1 MGFTWECDGN
11 TLEEKRMI
19 EDSLPEGLTY
29 KIAKYKL
36 IERSDIKE
44 EIKFWAAFSVSVS
57 DKEEATIFIEKIATL
72 NGTELRK
79 RTKEM
84 RRKDFASQ
92 RYNCSRKLRKRKK
105 NHEKQVGKDT
115 DCQAFFSFKLYDS
128 KNDAGEYDLMVKINY
143 EHNHEVLTT
152 GAWNFLG
159 ISESTKARYSQL
171 FAEGYTPS
179 KARLIYVAE
188 LKEKL
193 GEALFFKES
202 AKRSINPGSGT
213 VFDMWTKYV
222 GRFGSANGP
231 DSFVK
236 ACKEIE
242 KVNSKAGEK
251 IASIRQLANGVVV
264 VAVCD
269 QLMRRTHQLVQQSGD
284 VVFVDATGSL
294 DRCNHQVSFFA
305 L

>member
-92 RYNCSRKLRKRKK
+92 RYNCSRKLRKRLLLGSPSWS
-105 NHEKQVGKDT
+105 VGCFHAENGLIQGKMVVNCPIMIT
-115 DCQAFFSFKLYDS
+115 SKVKPFSRPHYIGK
-128 KNDAGEYDLMVKINY
+128 GE
-143 EHNHEVLTT
+143 
-152 GAWNFLG
+152 
-159 ISESTKARYSQL
+159 
-171 FAEGYTPS
+171 
-179 KARLIYVAE
+179 
-188 LKEKL
+188 
-193 GEALFFKES
+193 
-202 AKRSINPGSGT
+202 
-213 VFDMWTKYV
+213 
-222 GRFGSANGP
+222 
-231 DSFVK
+231 
-236 ACKEIE
+236 
-242 KVNSKAGEK
+242 
-251 IASIRQLANGVVV
+251 
-264 VAVCD
+264 
-269 QLMRRTHQLVQQSGD
+269 
-284 VVFVDATGSL
+284 
-294 DRCNHQVSFFA
+294 
-305 L
+305 

>member
-11 TLEEKRMI
+11 TLEEKGMI
-19 EDSLPEGLTY
+19 GDSLPEGFTY

-36 IERSDIKE
+36 IERSEIKE
-44 EIKFWAAFSVSVS
+44 EIKFRAVFSVSVS

-188 LKEKL
+188 LK
-193 GEALFFKES
+193 
-202 AKRSINPGSGT
+202 
-213 VFDMWTKYV
+213 
-222 GRFGSANGP
+222 
-231 DSFVK
+231 
-236 ACKEIE
+236 
-242 KVNSKAGEK
+242 
-251 IASIRQLANGVVV
+251 
-264 VAVCD
+264 
-269 QLMRRTHQLVQQSGD
+269 
-284 VVFVDATGSL
+284 
-294 DRCNHQVSFFA
+294 
-305 L
+305 